1 MINKKEFPHLTFDI
15 GKNISFPCTLKDI
28 VRMAEGFNFT
38 STVLEY
44 EIDTYMT
51 RNNQEK
57 SVFTPIVV
65 HNTK

>member
-1 MINKKEFPHLTFDI
+1 MINKKQYSHLTFDI
-15 GKNISFPCTLKDI
+15 GKNITFPCTLKDI
-28 VRMAEGFNFT
+28 VRMDEGFNFT

-44 EIDTYMT
+44 EIDSYMT

-57 SVFTPIVV
+57 TVFTSIVV

>member
-51 RNNQEK
+51 RNN
-57 SVFTPIVV
+57 
-65 HNTK
+65 